1 MTKKTFSRYPLL
13 FFFLLATFTI
23 ALHAAGTDTAPG
35 LKFQRIDEALARS
48 VVDRIVLDVERLRGM
63 TFKDQVPVSVVD
75 DDQAIAQTLQRL
87 EEFGELDEI
96 RLAEIVMK
104 DLGLAEPEDDVMA
117 LLMDALRE
125 QIGGYYDP
133 KLGRFYLLDDMPAA
147 LVDILTAH
155 ELTHAL
161 EDQYYGL
168 DAFLEAEGAGDDEI
182 FARGSVTEGS
192 ATLLMTIYSVEHAFD
207 QSLGEED
214 LMAMASIGQ
223 EAVERLPK
231 VLLRQLMA
239 PYVLGMSFVQRG
251 NAMGWMAG
259 GYPVDDVNLV
269 YKKPPLS
276 SEQILHPEKYW
287 DEDQLD
293 DPIPVSLGAA
303 GAALGGAWTRVN
315 DGVLGEINLAML
327 VGAPT
332 PDPADPAGVLGS
344 AWTNSAATG
353 WGGDHYELW
362 TRGKKSVVL
371 LSTTWDSEH
380 DAEEFAAALGE
391 APLAGRRISGRNVA
405 LVYGNPPRK
414 KIDTLLEGMLLEAP
428 RP

>member
-1 MTKKTFSRYPLL
+1 MTKKTFSRYPLF
-13 FFFLLATFTI
+13 FFFLLAAFTT
-23 ALHAAGTDTAPG
+23 ALYAAGTDTAPG
-35 LKFQRIDEALARS
+35 LKSQRIDEALARS

-104 DLGLAEPEDDVMA
+104 DLGLADPEDDVMA

-405 LVYGNPPRK
+405 LVYGNAPRK

>member
-13 FFFLLATFTI
+13 FFFLLATFTF
-23 ALHAAGTDTAPG
+23 ALHATETDTAPG
-35 LKFQRIDEALARS
+35 LKSQRIDEALARS

-214 LMAMASIGQ
+214 LMAMAGIGQ
-223 EAVERLPK
+223 EAIERLPK

-303 GAALGGAWTRVN
+303 GTALGGAWTRVS

-405 LVYGNPPRK
+405 LVYGNAPRK